1 METLE
6 LRLPQFSEDLAWLP
20 CWLQHSQT
28 TPSSEQGIVCNYE
41 SAIKEVGYGI
51 INKLEDANMYPKDSG
66 CNRFQLFLSGE
77 DSIPEIVAPSSS
89 NALHFHLHLS
99 SYGGSEC
106 TSSQHLD
113 ESHQLLEYSKVQLIS
128 MFEAPVDPRERSPS
142 QKSINA
148 CDTDLPPH
156 SSNKDV
162 LHNVGCQSLT
172 NSEYHENQ
180 QGEKLDVGCL
190 KNAEV
195 SDAIE
200 LSVVASEAL
209 VIHELLKVELD
220 SAAVS
225 VEAVLEASIQVK
237 KARIESLESAHE
249 IINEEVDLSDSLSDL
264 DNSTMR
270 DAFDDV
276 GLPSSIW
283 NSDHSGTT
291 CFDVQDAPV
300 NKNEF
305 ARGSQ
310 CNSIDMTSRPDILGN
325 GLTLKQFEENL
336 VVTRPV
342 GLPLED
348 LSCNIQH
355 QLSNDDVFGST
366 SPSYCKYDSM
376 LQHPTQNESDE
387 FVMKQKIVSSI
398 VNTNLCTI
406 HAKENSSLHECS
418 KVSAKNDEPVA
429 FLTPERFKSRWLG
442 GWSGKEV
449 DVSEQ
454 LRQDVDG
461 KTIPLMFVNETSFL
475 SESADIAPDE
485 NSCVQR
491 CESKFQVASQS
502 SIHFGHLDEKG
513 DDGLLIAEE
522 IVKCS
527 LSLVDPL
534 CSFVPCSI
542 SLDTDSAGQNLNEGK
557 DHTKEWLGTFVDVGG
572 SRLSIRR
579 QVTSLKNYSTISP
592 THAAMEGGL
601 ENPYAHQLQ
610 GNMRLLSSDSQ
621 LDCTRLSSKR
631 NFMETLPSQST
642 KSRDVDI
649 VEDSQTD
656 AGHNLVEEIT
666 ELKSKSDEVAGDVS
680 EFLVDT
686 VKKRKTCDIL
696 NESLQL
702 SKSTM
707 KESSIEKDHL
717 QSSETISNPQKVDN
731 VVKMQHER
739 KNPLEPCMLVQKR
752 VRFLEANDQPQDN
765 LDFQKVHPPKNYSTL
780 RNSKRRKFSNQHLLS
795 HHHDGKGHLKSR
807 YNGSRK
813 KLIFQGI
820 QFLVTGFSSRKERD
834 INGIVCNNGGI
845 ILPDIPCPSSRAQKM
860 SKSDRKWPPVILSSK
875 KLQTKKFLYGCAVNS
890 LIVNIS
896 WLTDSIAAG
905 SILPPWEY
913 MIISN
918 QADCTQ
924 IGRSVRYSSR
934 RYIFENVGVMLH
946 GKQGFCTKLTNVL
959 KHGGGQVFKTL
970 QWLVKSLNQEKI
982 SVGVVIVE
990 DEHKVSRHLKQ
1001 CALEQGIP
1009 LMSTKW
1015 VIKSLHLGELLPL
1028 TENNRS
1034 SLVQTTKNGKNF
1046 GFQRN

>member
-1 METLE
+1 MF
-6 LRLPQFSEDLAWLP
+6 FSLFFS
-20 CWLQHSQT
+20 QHKQ
-28 TPSSEQGIVCNYE
+28 
-41 SAIKEVGYGI
+41 
-51 INKLEDANMYPKDSG
+51 
-66 CNRFQLFLSGE
+66 
-77 DSIPEIVAPSSS
+77 
-89 NALHFHLHLS
+89 ALHFHLHLS

-387 FVMKQKIVSSI
+387 FVMKQ
-398 VNTNLCTI
+398 
-406 HAKENSSLHECS
+406 
-418 KVSAKNDEPVA
+418 
-429 FLTPERFKSRWLG
+429 
-442 GWSGKEV
+442 
-449 DVSEQ
+449 
-454 LRQDVDG
+454 
-461 KTIPLMFVNETSFL
+461 
-475 SESADIAPDE
+475 
-485 NSCVQR
+485 
-491 CESKFQVASQS
+491 
-502 SIHFGHLDEKG
+502 
-513 DDGLLIAEE
+513 
-522 IVKCS
+522 VK
-527 LSLVDPL
+527 
-534 CSFVPCSI
+534 
-542 SLDTDSAGQNLNEGK
+542 
-557 DHTKEWLGTFVDVGG
+557 
-572 SRLSIRR
+572 
-579 QVTSLKNYSTISP
+579 
-592 THAAMEGGL
+592 
-601 ENPYAHQLQ
+601 
-610 GNMRLLSSDSQ
+610 
-621 LDCTRLSSKR
+621 
-631 NFMETLPSQST
+631 
-642 KSRDVDI
+642 
-649 VEDSQTD
+649 
-656 AGHNLVEEIT
+656 
-666 ELKSKSDEVAGDVS
+666 
-680 EFLVDT
+680 
-686 VKKRKTCDIL
+686 
-696 NESLQL
+696 
-702 SKSTM
+702 
-707 KESSIEKDHL
+707 
-717 QSSETISNPQKVDN
+717 
-731 VVKMQHER
+731 
-739 KNPLEPCMLVQKR
+739 VQKR
-752 VRFLEANDQPQDN
+752 
-765 LDFQKVHPPKNYSTL
+765 T
-780 RNSKRRKFSNQHLLS
+780 LLS
-795 HHHDGKGHLKSR
+795 
-807 YNGSRK
+807 
-813 KLIFQGI
+813 
-820 QFLVTGFSSRKERD
+820 
-834 INGIVCNNGGI
+834 
-845 ILPDIPCPSSRAQKM
+845 
-860 SKSDRKWPPVILSSK
+860 
-875 KLQTKKFLYGCAVNS
+875 
-890 LIVNIS
+890 
-896 WLTDSIAAG
+896 
-905 SILPPWEY
+905 
-913 MIISN
+913 
-918 QADCTQ
+918 
-924 IGRSVRYSSR
+924 
-934 RYIFENVGVMLH
+934 
-946 GKQGFCTKLTNVL
+946 
-959 KHGGGQVFKTL
+959 
-970 QWLVKSLNQEKI
+970 
-982 SVGVVIVE
+982 
-990 DEHKVSRHLKQ
+990 
-1001 CALEQGIP
+1001 
-1009 LMSTKW
+1009 
-1015 VIKSLHLGELLPL
+1015 
-1028 TENNRS
+1028 
-1034 SLVQTTKNGKNF
+1034 
-1046 GFQRN
+1046 